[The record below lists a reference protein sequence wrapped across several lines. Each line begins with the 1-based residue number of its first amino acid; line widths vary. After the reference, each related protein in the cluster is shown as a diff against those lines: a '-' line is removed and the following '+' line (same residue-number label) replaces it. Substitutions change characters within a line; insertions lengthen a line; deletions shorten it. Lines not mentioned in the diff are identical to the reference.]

1 MNLTRRQAT
10 IVLLESRHA
19 WQPSLTSQFS
29 RFGAVVGELATE
41 SAVCPK
47 CKGAGDVNSRDGRVP
62 CDNCDAQG
70 TYLVDAYTGFRTAQE
85 GAGTL
90 RQAALSHHDLR
101 RKRDGELQRLKE
113 QTRPAQSEATL
124 LAETPP
130 FRWERERDRHYR
142 HGSYAELSHALEW
155 LNEQSPTAHQIVTWT
170 YEYRIIR
177 QPAQPVAIAA
187 LAAVDVLAGRMPDP
201 IRVPPWLVGK
211 QGADRRRDEKRAA
224 A

>member
-1 MNLTRRQAT
+1 MTLTRRQAT

-19 WQPSLTSQFS
+19 WQPSLTSQFA

-62 CDNCDAQG
+62 CDNCGAQG

-90 RQAALSHHDLR
+90 RNAALSHHDLR
-101 RKRDGELQRLKE
+101 LNRDGELQRLRE
-113 QTRPAQSEATL
+113 QTRPPQSEATL

-130 FRWERERDRHYR
+130 YRWERERDRHYR
-142 HGSYAELSHALEW
+142 HGDY
-155 LNEQSPTAHQIVTWT
+155 
-170 YEYRIIR
+170 
-177 QPAQPVAIAA
+177 AA
-187 LAAVDVLAGRMPDP
+187 LDRAMDALRSSDLEAYTAVLQLFIYQR
-201 IRVPPWLVGK
+201 LVEG
-211 QGADRRRDEKRAA
+211 EFE
-224 A
+224 